1 MAPTTQLSSG
11 RHLAAL
17 LVLLVAAYAAVL
29 GLRLTPSLGLDLQG
43 GTTVILTPELEGG
56 GEVDEEQLAE
66 AVDIIR
72 NRVNGL
78 GVAESEVVTQ
88 GDNIV
93 ISVPGEG
100 RRVLQDL
107 GSTAQ
112 LRFRPVLQQ
121 LPGGAGLGPPPA
133 PQDPAAEPPA
143 VVPADPAAQGDEP
156 SGSEPAGDE
165 QAEEA
170 PAAGEPGADAP
181 AQPRVAPPQ
190 RVPAQ
195 APAAPAAIS
204 TAPPDST
211 DPATPDPGAPAPG
224 APAPGAPVLSGSP
237 APGDGLAQLQAL
249 DCTDPASRPVG
260 GSPDQPEDQIV
271 SCSSDGAV
279 KYLLAPARVV
289 GTDVAGAQ
297 ARPPQATGVGGGW
310 AVTVDFTPEG
320 QDEFTQLTQE
330 SVGRQVAI
338 VLDGQTVSA
347 PTIQAVITGSPEITG
362 SFDQQSAQDLANI
375 LRFGALPLTFTT
387 SQAESVSAT
396 LGGDQLD
403 AGLLAGAIGLGLVV
417 LYSLFWYRGLA
428 LVTIASLAVAGLLTY
443 AAVAILGA
451 TIGFTLTLAGIAGLI
466 VSIGIT
472 ADSFV
477 VYFERV
483 KDEVRSG
490 RSVRSAVDRG
500 WLRARRTI
508 ISADVV
514 QLLAAVV
521 LYFLSV
527 GAVRGFAFT
536 LGLVTLIDVVVVFL
550 FTRPLVSLAG
560 RSRAFSRPWFLP
572 LAPRP
577 RVGGG
582 RRGSTVLPT
591 PSEA

>member
-1 MAPTTQLSSG
+1 
-11 RHLAAL
+11 
-17 LVLLVAAYAAVL
+17 VLLVAAYAAVL
-29 GLRLTPSLGLDLQG
+29 GWRLTPNLGLDLQG

-56 GEVDEEQLAE
+56 GEVDADQLAQ

-72 NRVNGL
+72 NRVNGV

-112 LRFRPVLQQ
+112 LRFRQVLQQ
-121 LPGGAGLGPPPA
+121 LPGGSGLGTPPA
-133 PQDPAAEPPA
+133 QPAPAEQLPA
-143 VVPADPAAQGDEP
+143 EESSVVPADPSAV
-156 SGSEPAGDE
+156 PA
-165 QAEEA
+165 A
-170 PAAGEPGADAP
+170 PAADGPAAGAPAADASEAPPADASEAP
-181 AQPRVAPPQ
+181 AQPRA
-190 RVPAQ
+190 VPSQFLSAQ
-195 APAAPAAIS
+195 APTPDPAATASPDRAAPTPDPAAAPAP
-204 TAPPDST
+204 T
-211 DPATPDPGAPAPG
+211 GE
-224 APAPGAPVLSGSP
+224 PVLSGTP
-237 APGDGLAQLQAL
+237 APGDGLARLAAL

-260 GSPDQPEDQIV
+260 GSPDRPEDQIV
-271 SCSSDGAV
+271 SCAQDGSA
-279 KYLLAPARVV
+279 KYLLGPARVV

-310 AVTVDFTPEG
+310 AVTVDFTGEG
-320 QDEFTQLTQE
+320 QEKFTQLTQE
-330 SVGRQVAI
+330 TVGRQVAI
-338 VLDGQTVSA
+338 VLDGVTVSA
-347 PTIQAVITGSPEITG
+347 PTIQQVITGSPEITG

-451 TIGFTLTLAGIAGLI
+451 AIGFTLTLAGIAGLI

-514 QLLAAVV
+514 QFLAAVV

-560 RSRAFSRPWFLP
+560 RSRMFSRPWFLP
-572 LAPRP
+572 LAPRSAA
-577 RVGGG
+577 GAA
-582 RRGSTVLPT
+582 RRGSTALPT